1 MAMERRLSPVYLE
14 ELDWQDQ
21 RFAIHTYTRNAFLE
35 DSLERHGLLC
45 PPWLLQTSQGHPVI
59 VDGFKRL
66 KWLKDDA
73 TNRVECVL
81 FDAVDDPRDLMLQRL
96 EAKICGA
103 PLNLAEKAQIVAR
116 LAELLPEQRV
126 LQDYFPALGL
136 APRPRAVDRWSRV
149 AAAEKLL
156 LSGLAHDRLCERA
169 ALELIDW
176 PVDERHGLIAVLC
189 ELRCSA
195 SIQME
200 ILEQTSEIALIQG
213 KTRTA
218 LLASREVQDI
228 LQDPDCNHR
237 QRTQNLRDLLQ
248 RWRYPR
254 LWARQDRFQRSLEA
268 CALPPAMRVQPPPA
282 FEGNSWQLQIRFSSP
297 EELSQLL
304 TSAQALASSQ
314 KLPELLGI
322 PQPGGPESNHE
333 NTKVRKHEKNE

>member
-1 MAMERRLSPVYLE
+1 MAMERHLSPVYLE
-14 ELDWQDQ
+14 DLDWQDQ
-21 RFAIHTYTRNAFLE
+21 RFAIHTFTRNAFLH
-35 DSLERHGLLC
+35 DSLERHGVLC
-45 PPWLLQTSQGHPVI
+45 PPWLLRTSQGPPVI

-66 KWLKDDA
+66 KWLKDGG
-73 TNRVECVL
+73 TKGVECWL
-81 FDAVDDPRDLMLQRL
+81 FEAAGNTRDLMLQRL
-96 EAKICGA
+96 EAKISGA

-116 LAELLPEQRV
+116 LAELLPEQQV

-136 APRPRAVDRWSRV
+136 ALRPRAVDRWNRV

-156 LSGLAHDRLCERA
+156 LSGLAHDRVCERA

-200 ILEQTSEIALIQG
+200 ILEQASEIALIQG

-228 LQDPDCNHR
+228 LQDPDRNHR

-254 LWARQDRFQRSLEA
+254 LWARQERFQRDLGE
-268 CALPPAMRVQPPPA
+268 CELPPAMRVQPPPA
-282 FEGNSWQLQIRFSSP
+282 FEGNGWQLQIRFASP

-304 TSAQALASSQ
+304 ISAQALAASQ
-314 KLPELLGI
+314 KLPELLGRSK
-322 PQPGGPESNHE
+322 PGQSESNHE
-333 NTKVRKHEKNE
+333 NTKVRKHEKK

>member
-1 MAMERRLSPVYLE
+1 MAMERRLSPVYIE
-14 ELDWQDQ
+14 DLDWQDQ
-21 RFAIHTYTRNAFLE
+21 RFAIHSYVRNTFLR
-35 DSLERHGLLC
+35 DSLERHGVLG
-45 PPWLLQTSQGHPVI
+45 PPWLLQTSQGPPVI

-66 KWLKDDA
+66 KWLKDGG

-81 FDAVDDPRDLMLQRL
+81 FEAVGDPRDLMLQRL

-103 PLNLAEKAQIVAR
+103 LLNLAEKAQIVAR

-136 APRPRAVDRWSRV
+136 AARPRAMEHWSRV

-156 LSGLAHDRLCERA
+156 LSALAHERLCERV

-176 PVDERHGLIAVLC
+176 PLDERDGLIALLC

-195 SIQME
+195 SIQLE
-200 ILEQTSEIALIQG
+200 ILERASEIALIQG
-213 KTRTA
+213 RTRTA
-218 LLASREVQDI
+218 LLASSEVQDI
-228 LQDPDCNHR
+228 VQDPDRNHR

-254 LWARQDRFQRSLEA
+254 LWARQERFRRGLGE
-268 CALPPAMRVQPPPA
+268 CGLPPAMRVQPPPA
-282 FEGNSWQLQIRFSSP
+282 FEGNSWQLQIQFSSP

-314 KLPELLGI
+314 KLPELLGRSKT
-322 PQPGGPESNHE
+322 GESESNHE
-333 NTKVRKHEKNE
+333 NTKVRKHEKK